1 MSVQIDVQGER
12 ELSMKLDKF
21 AKESLLAAQKGLQ
34 TGAMKIINSA
44 KETIR
49 RDRIIATGQLRASG
63 RVQKVEGKEDLIDA
77 GFFSGGS
84 NEGYAMFVEEGR
96 RAGKMPPPDILAGWA
111 QKKLQLSPKEAKARG
126 WAIAR
131 MIAKHG
137 TQAHPFFRP
146 AVEEHQDEITKAIES
161 AVKAKL

>member
-1 MSVQIDVQGER
+1 
-12 ELSMKLDKF
+12 
-21 AKESLLAAQKGLQ
+21 
-34 TGAMKIINSA
+34 
-44 KETIR
+44 
-49 RDRIIATGQLRASG
+49 
-63 RVQKVEGKEDLIDA
+63 
-77 GFFSGGS
+77 
-84 NEGYAMFVEEGR
+84 MFVEEGR